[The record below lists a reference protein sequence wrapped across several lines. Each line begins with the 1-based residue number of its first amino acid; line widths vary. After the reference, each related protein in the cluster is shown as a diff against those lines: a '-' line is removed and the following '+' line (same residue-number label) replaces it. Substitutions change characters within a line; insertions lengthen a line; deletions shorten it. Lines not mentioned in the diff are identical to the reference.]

1 MIYYLF
7 YRVYKRTFAIMALA
21 KSVGG
26 FFCPKTAHFLVCE
39 PIPAQW
45 QEKKSL
51 FYCYF
56 CSTGYLNFW
65 SWESL
70 LFRAG
75 ASQKLRNNP
84 FVICLLVC
92 GGSGWVC
99 VFILYL
105 IYTKPNTLL
114 FSMTI
119 ICDKKNQT
127 FGSHTKINRGKCIRN
142 MINCRMYVRSIYS
155 PKGKSSN
162 S

>member
-1 MIYYLF
+1 MMIYYLF

-105 IYTKPNTLL
+105 IYTKPNTLVLHDNNMWQKKSNIWLTYKDQQRKMHSKYDKLPHVCQVDL
-114 FSMTI
+114 FA
-119 ICDKKNQT
+119 
-127 FGSHTKINRGKCIRN
+127 
-142 MINCRMYVRSIYS
+142 
-155 PKGKSSN
+155 KG
-162 S
+162 

>member
-26 FFCPKTAHFLVCE
+26 FFVLKR
-39 PIPAQW
+39 PISLFVNQF
-45 QEKKSL
+45 QRSGRKKKSL

-84 FVICLLVC
+84 FVICLLVG

-105 IYTKPNTLL
+105 IYTKPNTLVLHDTNMWQKKSNIWLTYKDQQRKMHSKYDKLPHVCQVDL
-114 FSMTI
+114 FA
-119 ICDKKNQT
+119 
-127 FGSHTKINRGKCIRN
+127 
-142 MINCRMYVRSIYS
+142 
-155 PKGKSSN
+155 KG
-162 S
+162 